1 VAVRDTVQGLAL
13 LRALERALPSGLLAF
28 EALWR
33 EIHDVAVHEM
43 GLASPFPEGHDLA
56 VLIEAPMGGGGH
68 EALQSLLADLHEREL
83 LVDASV
89 ATSGP
94 QRQRLWALRESVYEY
109 NKCFRFIH
117 GFDVSVPLNRM
128 PEAIDLLR
136 AAAPEWPDGV
146 RVVIFGHMA
155 DSNLHLLAVREAAG
169 GPEEAKA
176 CDTIVYRCT
185 HAVGGSV
192 SAEHGIGRMKRP
204 YLPLSRSAEELDLMR
219 QMKHMLDPQG
229 ILSPGRVL

>member
-1 VAVRDTVQGLAL
+1 
-13 LRALERALPSGLLAF
+13 
-28 EALWR
+28 
-33 EIHDVAVHEM
+33 
-43 GLASPFPEGHDLA
+43 
-56 VLIEAPMGGGGH
+56 MGGGGH

-109 NKCFRFIH
+109 NKRFRFIH

-155 DSNLHLLAVREAAG
+155 DSNLHLLAVREAPG